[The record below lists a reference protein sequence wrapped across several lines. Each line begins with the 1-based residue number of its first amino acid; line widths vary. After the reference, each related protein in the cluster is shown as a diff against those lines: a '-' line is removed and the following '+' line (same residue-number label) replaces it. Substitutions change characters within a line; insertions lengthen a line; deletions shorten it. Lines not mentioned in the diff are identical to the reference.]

1 MQAHGEGQWCT
12 FPLKAGL
19 QRCAKGCRFGWK
31 NYLRPNVKRGNISLD
46 EEDLIIRLHEL
57 LGKKART
64 KVDRIVIPCTAYTE
78 RCNDVVVALNDT
90 DSSGISGK
98 G

>member
-57 LGKKART
+57 LGKKMRE
-64 KVDRIVIPCTAYTE
+64 KWQ
-78 RCNDVVVALNDT
+78 
-90 DSSGISGK
+90 GI
-98 G
+98 